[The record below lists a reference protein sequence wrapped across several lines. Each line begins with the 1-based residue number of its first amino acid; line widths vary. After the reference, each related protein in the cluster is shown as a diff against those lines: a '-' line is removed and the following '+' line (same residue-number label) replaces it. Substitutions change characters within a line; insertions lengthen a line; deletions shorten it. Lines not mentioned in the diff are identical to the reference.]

1 VSVVTNSLRLRRK
14 HIRQEGVVP
23 NEVKNQDEVV
33 EEVKEVKV
41 VAEIDKVTRKY
52 KVDGMMCKHCVGRV
66 GRALNTLKGVQVMV
80 TLDPPVA
87 TIEYDGEPL
96 SVEEL
101 QQILTE
107 KAGDYQISE

>member
-1 VSVVTNSLRLRRK
+1 VVTNSLRLRRK

-33 EEVKEVKV
+33 EEVKV

-52 KVDGMMCKHCVGRV
+52 KVQGMMCKHCVGRV
-66 GRALNTLKGVQVMV
+66 ERALNTLEGVQVMV

>member
-1 VSVVTNSLRLRRK
+1 MRR
-14 HIRQEGVVP
+14 
-23 NEVKNQDEVV
+23 V
-33 EEVKEVKV
+33 E
-41 VAEIDKVTRKY
+41 
-52 KVDGMMCKHCVGRV
+52 
-66 GRALNTLKGVQVMV
+66 RALNTLEGVQVMV